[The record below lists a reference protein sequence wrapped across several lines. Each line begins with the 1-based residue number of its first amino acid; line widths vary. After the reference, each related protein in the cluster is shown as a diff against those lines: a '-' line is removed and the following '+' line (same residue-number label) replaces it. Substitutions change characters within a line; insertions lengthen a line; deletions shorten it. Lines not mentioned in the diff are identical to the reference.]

1 MQSFRFRLQRVLDW
15 QQKVCQAEEERLHQ
29 RLGEVAH
36 CHEKLAKLAAR
47 SVAMEQEFL
56 GRPAM
61 VPPDLKAFAEFRR
74 STVKERR
81 ELVREQEKKEALV
94 AEQRQK
100 LLTERRKLHVFEK
113 LRERAWNDYTL
124 AADRELEALSLES
137 YLSAFIKRRSASQP
151 E

>member
-15 QQKVCQAEEERLHQ
+15 QQKICQAEEEKLHQ
-29 RLGEVAH
+29 RLGDLAH
-36 CHEKLAKLAAR
+36 CQEQMAKLAAR

-56 GRPAM
+56 GRRAM

-74 STVKERR
+74 TTIRERHELAR
-81 ELVREQEKKEALV
+81 EHAKQEALL

-113 LRERAWNDYTL
+113 LRERAWNDYSL
-124 AADRELEALSLES
+124 AADRELEVLGLES
-137 YLSAFIKRRSASQP
+137 YLSTFLKRRSTS
-151 E
+151 ENY